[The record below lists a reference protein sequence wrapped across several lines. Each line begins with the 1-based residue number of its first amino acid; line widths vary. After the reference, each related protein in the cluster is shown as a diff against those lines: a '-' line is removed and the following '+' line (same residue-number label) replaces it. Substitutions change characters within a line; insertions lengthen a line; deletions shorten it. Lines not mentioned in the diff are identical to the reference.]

1 MSLEMKKG
9 VDLNNTTVAE
19 LETVTEKNTS
29 VAIPEETNAEG
40 NAATTDSQ
48 NASEVQAKET
58 TSDSV
63 KPDDSVS
70 DSSTVEEDKK
80 VIDLSDGEA
89 KSKKTTQDPPKTKKK
104 DIDYDIFIPRIK
116 QLKGKNIESF
126 SDEEIIELALNKLT
140 CDSYKSLKGVENTPA
155 IACWN
160 HLYDVVGDGD
170 VKLAKA
176 ICNLKK
182 DFPGAMKYMLEQVK
196 KIGSGGFDHN
206 ELFEFCEKYYFAK
219 DKPKKDAK
227 KECSKPVKVSDSPA
241 KPAVPKKEKAA
252 KPAKEKETKKVEKK
266 DEPLQLSLLSL
277 L

>member
-1 MSLEMKKG
+1 MSIEMKKG

-19 LETVTEKNTS
+19 PETVTEES
-29 VAIPEETNAEG
+29 V
-40 NAATTDSQ
+40 AATTDSQ

-89 KSKKTTQDPPKTKKK
+89 ENKPVSKKTTQAPPKQKTPA
-104 DIDYDIFIPRIK
+104 IDFDIFIPRVK
-116 QLKGKNIESF
+116 QLKGKSIESF
-126 SDEEIIELALNKLT
+126 SEEEIIELALNKLT

-155 IACWN
+155 IACWL
-160 HLYDVVGDGD
+160 HLYNTVEDGD

-182 DFPGAMKYMLEQVK
+182 DFPGAMKYMLDQVK

-206 ELFEFCEKYYFAK
+206 ELFEFCEKYYFTK

-227 KECSKPVKVSDSPA
+227 KEGSKSVKSSNSPVEA
-241 KPAVPKKEKAA
+241 KPAAPKKEKAA
-252 KPAKEKETKKVEKK
+252 KPA
-266 DEPLQLSLLSL
+266 PPSF
-277 L
+277 

>member
-126 SDEEIIELALNKLT
+126 SD
-140 CDSYKSLKGVENTPA
+140 
-155 IACWN
+155 
-160 HLYDVVGDGD
+160 
-170 VKLAKA
+170 
-176 ICNLKK
+176 
-182 DFPGAMKYMLEQVK
+182 
-196 KIGSGGFDHN
+196 
-206 ELFEFCEKYYFAK
+206 
-219 DKPKKDAK
+219 
-227 KECSKPVKVSDSPA
+227 
-241 KPAVPKKEKAA
+241 
-252 KPAKEKETKKVEKK
+252 
-266 DEPLQLSLLSL
+266 
-277 L
+277 